1 MGTRFCE
8 FFLDFDNQNV
18 TLTLLFML
26 KSLKMSTSISK
37 SLCGFARFDLT
48 ILDLFGVKKSWV
60 KNCLLFLPDIQS
72 FDRRVTFLEGLLQ
85 GLEVSELRG

>member
-1 MGTRFCE
+1 M
-8 FFLDFDNQNV
+8 DFDNQNV

-37 SLCGFARFDLT
+37 SQCGFARFDLT
-48 ILDLFGVKKSWV
+48 ILDLYGVKKSEV

-72 FDRRVTFLEGLLQ
+72 FDRRVTILEGLRQ
-85 GLEVSELRG
+85 RLEVRDLLAEIHRP